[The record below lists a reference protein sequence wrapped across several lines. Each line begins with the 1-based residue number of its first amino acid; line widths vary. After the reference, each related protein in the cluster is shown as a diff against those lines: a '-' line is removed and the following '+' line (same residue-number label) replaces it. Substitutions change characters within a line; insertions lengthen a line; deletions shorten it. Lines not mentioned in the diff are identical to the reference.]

1 MGALCEGTSGNKD
14 GVLELPPPDIISPAP
29 DISTL
34 STLKK
39 HIKNPHYQRPKK
51 IHYVLNIM
59 NTEAPLVL
67 SQPVESTSPDMQTRR
82 RKIHCKQ
89 ELIIMSLQNFYSQRK
104 DMPEI
109 LELLQGTSVISLRLI
124 DWFVT
129 NYAKRKS
136 IGYLLNGQ
144 EFMVYM
150 SYKSQLKA
158 YSKKLF
164 DPFCRRE
171 RIMFSLPG
179 IGPFVTTVGKLNFFR
194 WAIEKQVIEFLKT
207 QYEAVEADMNSHMK
221 QLSRSRSTRG
231 TTATTASSDS
241 GDNSKKRVRVVTQS
255 GPPQSVCRRDVEI
268 KVGFD

>member
-1 MGALCEGTSGNKD
+1 MNSVD
-14 GVLELPPPDIISPAP
+14 AP
-29 DISTL
+29 IT
-34 STLKK
+34 
-39 HIKNPHYQRPKK
+39 I
-51 IHYVLNIM
+51 
-59 NTEAPLVL
+59 LVP
-67 SQPVESTSPDMQTRR
+67 QPSKVAQAAQAVESTVADTQTRK

-89 ELIIMSLQNFYSQRK
+89 ELIVMSLQGFYSARK
-104 DMPEI
+104 DMKEI
-109 LELLQGTSVISLRLI
+109 IELLNGTSIISLRLI

-129 NYAKRKS
+129 NYAKRHT

-179 IGPFVTTVGKLNFFR
+179 IDPFITTVGKLNFFR
-194 WAIEKQVIEFLKT
+194 WAIEKNIIEYLKGKR
-207 QYEAVEADMNSHMK
+207 EIVEAEMNSHMK

-231 TTATTASSDS
+231 STESTDTSEKSEVTDS
-241 GDNSKKRVRVVTQS
+241 GSPQTMTKSKTKRVRTSFQAS
-255 GPPQSVCRRDVEI
+255 PPQTLCRRDVELT
-268 KVGFD
+268 VGFD